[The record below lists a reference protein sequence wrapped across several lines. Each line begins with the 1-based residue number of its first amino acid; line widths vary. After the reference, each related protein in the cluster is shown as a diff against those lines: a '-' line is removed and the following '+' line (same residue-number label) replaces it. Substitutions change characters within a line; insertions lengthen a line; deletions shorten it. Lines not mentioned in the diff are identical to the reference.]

1 MLKYFYFVFIITF
14 LFSCSSVKNVV
25 KNDNNDLPDA
35 PAGYNQS
42 LSKQVES
49 NIAQL
54 KSSGDYILQ
63 SGDLVDIKVFMETS
77 MDRTLRISG
86 SGTITFP
93 LVGNI
98 KIAGKSVAQAE
109 EILSNELK
117 KYIKNPQVSLL
128 IKEYGNTTVY
138 ILGEVKTPSAIPIPP
153 GKSLTVLE
161 AISSVGG
168 FTPIASTSKVK
179 VLRMENGIQKSIEV
193 DISQITKQGKKSLD
207 IPLMPND
214 VVFVPQSIF

>member
-1 MLKYFYFVFIITF
+1 MIKHFYILFFIF
-14 LFSCSSVKNVV
+14 LLSCASAPKELQSISSEK
-25 KNDNNDLPDA
+25 KGEISYDNEFLT
-35 PAGYNQS
+35 
-42 LSKQVES
+42 KQVAG

-54 KSSGDYILQ
+54 KGSGDYVLQ
-63 SGDLVDIKVFMETS
+63 SGDLVDIKVFMETG

-98 KIAGKSVAQAE
+98 KIAEKSVAQAE

-117 KYIKNPQVSLL
+117 KYLKNPQVSLL

>member
-1 MLKYFYFVFIITF
+1 MVKHFYILFFVF
-14 LFSCSSVKNVV
+14 LFSCASIPKGLENKSLIQAGEISV
-25 KNDNNDLPDA
+25 DNEILT
-35 PAGYNQS
+35 
-42 LSKQVES
+42 

-54 KSSGDYILQ
+54 KGSCDYILQ
-63 SGDLVDIKVFMETS
+63 SGDLVDIKVFMETG

-98 KIAGKSVAQAE
+98 KIAEKSVSQAE
-109 EILSNELK
+109 KIISNELRK
-117 KYIKNPQVSLL
+117 FLKNPQVSLL

-168 FTPIASTSKVK
+168 FTPVASTSKVK

-207 IPLMPND
+207 ISLMPND
-214 VVFVPQSIF
+214 VVFVPQSMF

>member
-1 MLKYFYFVFIITF
+1 MLKHFYFVFIITF

>member
-1 MLKYFYFVFIITF
+1 MIRHFYILFFVF
-14 LFSCSSVKNVV
+14 LFSCASVPKGLQSISPEQKEEVPT
-25 KNDNNDLPDA
+25 DNAILT
-35 PAGYNQS
+35 
-42 LSKQVES
+42 KQVES

-63 SGDLVDIKVFMETS
+63 SGDLIDIKVFMETG

-93 LVGNI
+93 LVGNV
-98 KIAGKSVAQAE
+98 KIAEKSVAQAE
-109 EILSNELK
+109 EIISNELK
-117 KYIKNPQVSLL
+117 IYIKNPQVSLL

-168 FTPIASTSKVK
+168 FTPVASTSKVK